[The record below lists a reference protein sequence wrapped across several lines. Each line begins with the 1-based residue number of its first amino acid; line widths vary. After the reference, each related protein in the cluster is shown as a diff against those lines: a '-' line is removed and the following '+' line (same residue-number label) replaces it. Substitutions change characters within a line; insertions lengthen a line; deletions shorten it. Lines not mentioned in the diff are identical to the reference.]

1 MGSES
6 DMIVASDDVATSSS
20 VSSDMTFTALRFAF
34 RFAAFPVE
42 RAWRQDPRLVVGV
55 SAIVV
60 SCSSEEDEMVTVK
73 YKRSVS

>member
-1 MGSES
+1 
-6 DMIVASDDVATSSS
+6 MIVASDDVATSSS
-20 VSSDMTFTALRFAF
+20 VSSDMTFTALRFVF

-42 RAWRQDPRLVVGV
+42 RAWRLDPRLVGV
-55 SAIVV
+55 SAIVA